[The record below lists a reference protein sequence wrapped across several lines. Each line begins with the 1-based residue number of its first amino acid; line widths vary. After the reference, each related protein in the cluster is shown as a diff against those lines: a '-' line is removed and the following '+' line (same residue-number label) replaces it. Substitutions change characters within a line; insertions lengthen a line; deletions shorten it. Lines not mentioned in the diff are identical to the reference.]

1 MAYSTITYLN
11 GISATIVLLLAYAY
25 AIRFLFLYRK
35 QRKRLMPVVALLAI
49 GMGTFFLGPTTAFF
63 HLMLTESNIDKI
75 LYGYLSYLTTPISLT
90 LAMYLGFDIFKPN
103 WRDRVLAVYSLTA
116 IVWWIAIIGWPDF
129 MIATPVIPGELIDIS
144 LESVIYILVILY
156 ILSCL
161 VILGGSF
168 FRLSFKIADKAPKR
182 KALLLGFGW
191 VLFAIAGILDALM
204 ESTVIVFARVIM
216 IASYICIFQGFSPIK
231 GVTEKAA

>member
-1 MAYSTITYLN
+1 MAYSLTTYLN

-63 HLMLTESNIDKI
+63 HLIVTGSNIDKI
-75 LYGYLSYLTTPISLT
+75 LYGYLSYLTTPIALT

-103 WRDRVLAVYSLTA
+103 WRDRVLAIFSLTA
-116 IVWWIAIIGWPDF
+116 IVWWIAIIGWPDI
-129 MIATPVIPGELIDIS
+129 MISEATEELIDIS
-144 LESVIYILVILY
+144 LESVIFGLVVLY

-168 FRLSFKIADKAPKR
+168 FRLSFKVADKAPKH
-182 KALLLGFGW
+182 KALFLGFGW
-191 VLFAIAGILDALM
+191 VLFAIAGVLDALM
-204 ESTVIVFARVIM
+204 ESSVIMIARVIM
-216 IASYICIFQGFSPIK
+216 IASYICIFQGFSPIPS
-231 GVTEKAA
+231 VVEKT